1 MKANLFG
8 KYHMFI
14 LKNVTHKYGDKT
26 ILQATDWA
34 ASQGEH
40 WLLLGNSGSG
50 KTTLLHIMGGLLK
63 PTNGEV
69 EIANQNLHQVNG
81 SKLDRF
87 RAQHIGLVF
96 QKPHLIQTL
105 TVLDNLLLAQYMA
118 GVKKNK
124 QRCLE
129 VLTQLNMQHH
139 KKSYPNKLSQGEMQ
153 RVSVARA
160 VLNSPKVLL
169 ADEPTASL
177 DDENTVQVIQLLQ
190 QQAQAVNA
198 TLVIATHDQRVK
210 NEIDQVFNL

>member
-1 MKANLFG
+1 
-8 KYHMFI
+8 MFAI
-14 LKNVTHKYGDKT
+14 QKIVHKYGDKT
-26 ILQATDWA
+26 VLQAPDWEV
-34 ASQGEH
+34 SQGEQ

-63 PTNGEV
+63 PTLGSIKINS
-69 EIANQNLHQVNG
+69 QDLQTLKG
-81 SKLDRF
+81 SKLDKF
-87 RAQHIGLVF
+87 RAQNIGLVF

-105 TVLDNLLLAQYMA
+105 TVLDNLLLTQYMA
-118 GVKKNK
+118 GVKQNK
-124 QRCLE
+124 ARCLE
-129 VLTQLNMQHH
+129 VLEQLNMQHH

-160 VLNSPKVLL
+160 VLNSPKILL

-177 DDENTVQVIQLLQ
+177 DDQNTLQVVHLLK

-210 NEIDQVFNL
+210 TEIDKVYQL

>member
-1 MKANLFG
+1 
-8 KYHMFI
+8 MFI
-14 LKNVTHKYGDKT
+14 LKKVTHKYGDKT

-63 PTNGEV
+63 PTNGEI
-69 EIANQNLHQVNG
+69 EIAGQNLQQVSG

-129 VLTQLNMQHH
+129 VLTQLNMEHH
-139 KKSYPNKLSQGEMQ
+139 RKSYPNKLSQGEMQ

-160 VLNSPKVLL
+160 VLNNPKVLL

-210 NEIDQVFNL
+210 AEIDKVFQL

>member
-1 MKANLFG
+1 
-8 KYHMFI
+8 MFAI
-14 LKNVTHKYGDKT
+14 KDVIHKYGDKT
-26 ILQATDWA
+26 VLQAPDWSA
-34 ASQGEH
+34 NQGEQ

-50 KTTLLHIMGGLLK
+50 KTTLLHIMGGLLT
-63 PTNGEV
+63 PTSGSV
-69 EIANQNLHQVNG
+69 QVAG
-81 SKLDRF
+81 QGLDTLKGTKLDKF
-87 RAQHIGLVF
+87 RAQNIGLVF

-118 GVKKNK
+118 GVKQRK

-129 VLTQLNMQHH
+129 VLEQLSMQQHA
-139 KKSYPNKLSQGEMQ
+139 KSYPNKLSQGEMQ

-177 DDENTVQVIQLLQ
+177 DDHNTTQVIGLLK

-198 TLVIATHDQRVK
+198 TLIIATHDQRVK
-210 NEIDQVFNL
+210 TEIGQVYAL

>member
-1 MKANLFG
+1 
-8 KYHMFI
+8 MFT
-14 LKNVTHKYGDKT
+14 LKEVTHKYGDKT
-26 ILQATDWA
+26 ILEATDWSA
-34 ASQGEH
+34 NQGEH

-50 KTTLLHIMGGLLK
+50 KTTLLHIMGGLLQ
-63 PTNGEV
+63 PTGGQID
-69 EIANQNLHQVNG
+69 IADQNLNQIEG

-87 RAQHIGLVF
+87 RAQNIGLVF

-124 QRCLE
+124 ARCVE
-129 VLTQLNMQHH
+129 VLNQLNMQHH
-139 KKSYPNKLSQGEMQ
+139 QKSYPNKLSQGEMQ

-160 VLNSPKVLL
+160 VLNAPKVLL

-177 DDENTVQVIQLLQ
+177 DDHNTQQVVLLLK
-190 QQAQAVNA
+190 QQAEAVNA

-210 NEIDQVFNL
+210 DEINQVFQL